1 MRAKLKKGVE
11 MVRRWRTMGFLCLLS
26 ALFLFL
32 SSSFVSFTA
41 DRLRVIR
48 VPDEREGASGERKR
62 REPELGYLLSHQ
74 SNASLALSLA
84 LLKKKKL
91 QKQPDAVRAVVD
103 AVAAAPD
110 EDLAPLLENFTW
122 TFEKVTQT

>member
-84 LLKKKKL
+84 LLKKKKTSKTARRR
-91 QKQPDAVRAVVD
+91 QGGRRRCGRRAGRGPG
-103 AVAAAPD
+103 AAAGELYVD
-110 EDLAPLLENFTW
+110 
-122 TFEKVTQT
+122 V